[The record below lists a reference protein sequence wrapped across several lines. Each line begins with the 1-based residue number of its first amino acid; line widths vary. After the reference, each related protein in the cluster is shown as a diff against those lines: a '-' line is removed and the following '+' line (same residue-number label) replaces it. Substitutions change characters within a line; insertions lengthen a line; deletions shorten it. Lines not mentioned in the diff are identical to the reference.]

1 MTGIRVRVGAARTAA
16 DAPGGG
22 TADAT
27 GDGIGDGAPVGA
39 PSGTAGGA
47 PADGR
52 GDGPLIEVAD
62 LNVRFGTGHRQ
73 VHAVRGA
80 SLALA
85 AGRCLAL
92 VGESGS
98 GKSAFAR
105 ALLGL
110 AGPTAA
116 VTAAHLRLFGQDA
129 RGFGDREW
137 RSVRGRRIGL
147 VSQDA
152 LVALDPLRPVGKEIA
167 EPLLTHRLVHRSQA
181 GERVVQLLDRVG
193 VPEPAERAASYVHQL
208 SGGLRQRALIA
219 SALAAEPGV
228 LIADEPTTALDAS
241 VQARILALLGELKAG
256 GTGLLLISHDLA
268 VVEALADRVAV
279 MKDGRIVESGPVQ
292 EVLEQPRHAYT
303 RALLAAVPGSRR
315 RAAPAKV
322 TEGEPLLVG
331 RGLVKGF
338 KGPRGSRRT
347 AVDEVSFT
355 LRPGE
360 SLGLVG
366 ESGSGKSTL
375 ARMVLGLTA
384 PDAGEIRLAGR
395 AWSAVRER
403 ERRARRSTVQLVP
416 QDPLSAFDP
425 RWSVERLV
433 GEALA
438 VSGVPREERRT
449 RTLDLLERVGLAE
462 EHLER
467 RPLALSGGQRQRV
480 AIARALAP
488 EPRLL
493 VCDEPVS
500 ALDVSVQ
507 AQVLDLLRELQASL
521 GLAMLFISHDLAV
534 VREVC
539 ARVMVMKDGRIVES
553 GPVEEVFA
561 APAHPYTRALLAA
574 VPKRARTPLP
584 GGGPVTPPATPD
596 AADTA
601 DAADAAGGPGGAADG
616 AGGAAGGSRAAQ
628 GRL

>member
-1 MTGIRVRVGAARTAA
+1 
-16 DAPGGG
+16 
-22 TADAT
+22 
-27 GDGIGDGAPVGA
+27 
-39 PSGTAGGA
+39 
-47 PADGR
+47 
-52 GDGPLIEVAD
+52 
-62 LNVRFGTGHRQ
+62 
-73 VHAVRGA
+73 
-80 SLALA
+80 
-85 AGRCLAL
+85 
-92 VGESGS
+92 
-98 GKSAFAR
+98 
-105 ALLGL
+105 
-110 AGPTAA
+110 
-116 VTAAHLRLFGQDA
+116 
-129 RGFGDREW
+129 
-137 RSVRGRRIGL
+137 
-147 VSQDA
+147 
-152 LVALDPLRPVGKEIA
+152 
-167 EPLLTHRLVHRSQA
+167 
-181 GERVVQLLDRVG
+181 
-193 VPEPAERAASYVHQL
+193 EPAERAASYVHQL

-279 MKDGRIVESGPVQ
+279 MKDGRIVESGPVA
-292 EVLEQPRHAYT
+292 EVLEQPRHPYT

-315 RAAPAKV
+315 RAVPARVAK
-322 TEGEPLLVG
+322 GEPLLAA
-331 RGLVKGF
+331 RGLVKEF

-347 AVDEVSFT
+347 AVRDVSFT

-384 PDAGEIRLAGR
+384 PDAGEIHLAGR
-395 AWSAVRER
+395 AWSAARER
-403 ERRARRSTVQLVP
+403 DRRARRGTVQLVP

-425 RWSVERLV
+425 RWSVERIV

-438 VSGVPREERRT
+438 AAGVPRGERRG
-449 RTLDLLERVGLAE
+449 RALGLLERVGLAE

-488 EPRLL
+488 GPRLL

-521 GLAMLFISHDLAV
+521 GLATLFISHDLAV

-553 GPVEEVFA
+553 GQVEEVFA
-561 APAHPYTRALLAA
+561 APSHPYTRTLLAA
-574 VPKRARTPLP
+574 VPKRARS
-584 GGGPVTPPATPD
+584 D
-596 AADTA
+596 AGA
-601 DAADAAGGPGGAADG
+601 AAGRDEGVRR
-616 AGGAAGGSRAAQ
+616 AGEQTAGGSAGVAAGRGRVEPGAAQ
-628 GRL
+628 ERL

>member
-1 MTGIRVRVGAARTAA
+1 MTGIRVRVTAARGPARDAADEPADHAAGDAVGVAGRDSGGAA
-16 DAPGGG
+16 DGG
-22 TADAT
+22 
-27 GDGIGDGAPVGA
+27 
-39 PSGTAGGA
+39 S
-47 PADGR
+47 
-52 GDGPLIEVAD
+52 LIEVAD
-62 LNVRFGTGHRQ
+62 LHVRFGTGHRQ

-98 GKSAFAR
+98 GKSALAR

-129 RGFGDREW
+129 RGYGDREW

-167 EPLLTHRLVHRSQA
+167 EPLLTHRIVPRSRA
-181 GERVVQLLDRVG
+181 GGRVVELLGRVG

-279 MKDGRIVESGPVQ
+279 MKDGLIVESGPVG
-292 EVLEQPRHAYT
+292 EVLEQPRHPYT
-303 RALLAAVPGSRR
+303 RALLAAVPGSRG
-315 RAAPAKV
+315 RAAPAGV
-322 TEGEPLLVG
+322 TEGEPLLVA
-331 RGLVKGF
+331 RDLVKAF

-347 AVDEVSFT
+347 AVDEVSFA

-384 PDAGEIRLAGR
+384 PDAGEIRLEGR
-395 AWSAVRER
+395 AWSTVRER
-403 ERRARRSTVQLVP
+403 ERRARRAAVQLVP

-438 VSGVPREERRT
+438 VSGVPRQERRK

-488 EPRLL
+488 GPRLL

-539 ARVMVMKDGRIVES
+539 GRVMVMKDGRIVES

-561 APAHPYTRALLAA
+561 APAHPYTRALLEA
-574 VPKRARTPLP
+574 VPRRARTARPTGPAQGPAEGP
-584 GGGPVTPPATPD
+584 GS
-596 AADTA
+596 ADGDRTTGTGT
-601 DAADAAGGPGGAADG
+601 AADAAT
-616 AGGAAGGSRAAQ
+616 GSRAAQ